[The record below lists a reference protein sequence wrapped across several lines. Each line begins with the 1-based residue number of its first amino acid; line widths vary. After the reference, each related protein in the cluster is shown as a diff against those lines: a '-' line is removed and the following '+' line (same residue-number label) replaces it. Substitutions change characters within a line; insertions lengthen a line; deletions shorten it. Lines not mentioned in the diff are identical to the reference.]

1 MKIGSYE
8 FSRPIVLAPMA
19 GVTDM
24 PFRSLC
30 AGLGADYVVS
40 EMIAAKTELG
50 KVKKLKRVYL

>member
-8 FSRPIVLAPMA
+8 FSRPLVLAPMA

-30 AGLGADYVVS
+30 NSMGADYAVS
-40 EMIAAKTELG
+40 EMIAAKTELW
-50 KVKKLKRVYL
+50 KSKN